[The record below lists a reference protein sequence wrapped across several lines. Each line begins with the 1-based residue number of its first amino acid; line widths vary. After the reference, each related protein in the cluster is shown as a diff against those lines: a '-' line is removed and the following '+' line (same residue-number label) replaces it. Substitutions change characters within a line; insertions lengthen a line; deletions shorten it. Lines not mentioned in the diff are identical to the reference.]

1 MRDTMLTIDHLPAQ
15 LAVNDLRG
23 REEDTLLMTWEQ
35 RRWLRGK
42 FSTAKGREIAIA
54 LPTGTVVA
62 PGAILFASQD
72 WYLRVHAAAE
82 PVLAVTPAGY
92 ADAVR
97 IAFEVG
103 NRHFPLAM
111 LANDLLV
118 PDDTAMVQLL
128 ERLGARWDRRS
139 EIFNP
144 LGNAHRHEH

>member
-1 MRDTMLTIDHLPAQ
+1 MLTIDHLPTPVAANE
-15 LAVNDLRG
+15 LHG

-42 FSTAKGREIAIA
+42 FATAKGREIAIA

-62 PGAILFASQD
+62 PGAILHLSPD
-72 WYLRVHAAAE
+72 WFLRVHAAAE

-103 NRHFPLAM
+103 NRHFPLA
-111 LANDLLV
+111 
-118 PDDTAMVQLL
+118 LL
-128 ERLGARWDRRS
+128 EIGR
-139 EIFNP
+139 
-144 LGNAHRHEH
+144 AHV